1 MEIRGGL
8 TFDPVPEG
16 TRMRWS
22 WMVAPRGA
30 FKLLTPLVAR
40 TGRVQEQAIWAN
52 LKRLLEAQPAPSSTT
67 NR

>member
-22 WMVAPRGA
+22 WVVAPRGVL
-30 FKLLTPLVAR
+30 KLLTPLVAR
-40 TGRVQEQAIWAN
+40 TGRRQEQAIWAN
-52 LKRLLEAQPAPSSTT
+52 LKRVLEAQAAPS
-67 NR
+67 RAAGR